1 MLYNISRRA
10 LGRSENPCVCALS
23 ALLVEVARIGY
34 RFNQRIFKGLSGLKD
49 LLKNLWGWACVL
61 PDSRLQQ
68 SFRDLVTEAQSH
80 VLLSF
85 DWCHLHMGFIIQ
97 FQICNKKRTPPRYFL
112 YQLI

>member
-34 RFNQRIFKGLSGLKD
+34 RFNQRVLKGLSGLID

-85 DWCHLHMGFIIQ
+85 DWCHLHLGYINFYRFVIRKEHNLGTFSI
-97 FQICNKKRTPPRYFL
+97 N
-112 YQLI
+112 